1 MSEAAKDALIR
12 QIREGNALFARVDP
26 ESIADLLEIGRTT
39 EVPAGHVLFHKGD
52 EPDRFFVLVTG
63 SARASAPSHD
73 GRDLVVRLLTAGE
86 IFGEIGVLDGM
97 ARTAD
102 VTTTE
107 ACELL
112 VFERNRF
119 NRYLLDHPEVALELA
134 RLLARR
140 LRHTTELLSD
150 NAFLGVPARLA
161 KVLLSLARSGGDP
174 NDVEQRIEIE
184 LSQQELGEMVGT
196 SRVSINKQ
204 LREWEEQ
211 GLVKIRRRRLKI
223 LDFEG
228 LEDFADM
235 SL

>member
-1 MSEAAKDALIR
+1 
-12 QIREGNALFARVDP
+12 
-26 ESIADLLEIGRTT
+26 
-39 EVPAGHVLFHKGD
+39 
-52 EPDRFFVLVTG
+52 
-63 SARASAPSHD
+63 
-73 GRDLVVRLLTAGE
+73 
-86 IFGEIGVLDGM
+86 M